1 MITLKLGLKQNESRA
16 RALVQPFYRTL
27 GRIMLYCIA
36 MDNTLPEGI
45 PNEEWQKQR
54 FLIAAQAL
62 PNIYRNYLLRGIDPT
77 NNRYRIGDH

>member
-1 MITLKLGLKQNESRA
+1 
-16 RALVQPFYRTL
+16 
-27 GRIMLYCIA
+27 MLYCIA